1 MCTTL
6 ILYLINNSSYMKEK
20 LFSWLNRS
28 LDRNTAIG
36 VAAYA
41 DTVNAVCLKKNHSEW
56 VVHSSHSVNVSEQ
69 TDYTTA
75 MVACI
80 NEVSTDVCGVNL
92 VIPHYFYQIV
102 QMDKPNLSDEEI
114 IQSLPWT
121 TKDLVDIAP
130 ENIVA
135 DFIDYPITLPMQSS
149 KMNVFITNKLQL
161 LPFIDSFEHTK
172 SVLRAMTSEEMILVT
187 LFGSHKE
194 AHMLIVQ
201 HLGHEPRILI
211 IRDGQLLLARRL
223 NGFLGISDKDQN
235 QVLVEALGLE
245 IQRSMDFFES
255 QLKQP
260 PIRSIRLQCDD
271 LSSLALRAG
280 LAEFLQVKVVDFVP
294 TIELSKHLE
303 PNFYYALGAAYQL
316 TDPESVL

>member
-1 MCTTL
+1 
-6 ILYLINNSSYMKEK
+6 MKEK

-41 DTVNAVCLKKNHSEW
+41 DTVNAVCLKKNHSKW

-235 QVLVEALGLE
+235 QILVEALGLE

-260 PIRSIRLQCDD
+260 PIRSIQLQCDD

>member
-1 MCTTL
+1 
-6 ILYLINNSSYMKEK
+6 MKEK

-41 DTVNAVCLKKNHSEW
+41 DTVNAVCLKKSQNKWS
-56 VVHSSHSVNVSEQ
+56 VYSSHSVNVSEQ
-69 TDYTTA
+69 ADYTTA

-80 NEVSTDVCGVNL
+80 NEVSTDVCGVNI
-92 VIPHYFYQIV
+92 VIPHSFYQIV

-121 TKDLVDIAP
+121 AKDLVDIAP

-201 HLGHEPRILI
+201 HVGHEPRILI

-235 QVLVEALGLE
+235 QEQVEALGLE

-260 PIRSIRLQCDD
+260 PIRSIHLQCDD

-280 LAEFLQVKVVDFVP
+280 IAEFLQIKVVDFVP
-294 TIELSKHLE
+294 NIKLSEHLE

-316 TDPESVL
+316 TDPGSVL

>member
-1 MCTTL
+1 
-6 ILYLINNSSYMKEK
+6 MKEK

-260 PIRSIRLQCDD
+260 PIRSIQLQCDD

-316 TDPESVL
+316 TDPGSVL

>member
-56 VVHSSHSVNVSEQ
+56 VIHSSHSVNVSEQ

-260 PIRSIRLQCDD
+260 PIRSIQLQCDD

-316 TDPESVL
+316 TDPGSVL

>member
-1 MCTTL
+1 
-6 ILYLINNSSYMKEK
+6 MKEK

-56 VVHSSHSVNVSEQ
+56 VIHSSHSVNVSEQ

-260 PIRSIRLQCDD
+260 PIRSIQLQCDD

-316 TDPESVL
+316 TDPGSVL

>member
-201 HLGHEPRILI
+201 HVGHEPRILI

-260 PIRSIRLQCDD
+260 PIRSIQLQCDD

>member
-260 PIRSIRLQCDD
+260 PIRSIQLQCDD

>member
-41 DTVNAVCLKKNHSEW
+41 DTVNAVCLKKNHSKW

-235 QVLVEALGLE
+235 QILVEALGLE

-260 PIRSIRLQCDD
+260 PIRSIQLQCDD

>member
-1 MCTTL
+1 
-6 ILYLINNSSYMKEK
+6 MKK
-20 LFSWLNRS
+20 VAIGI
-28 LDRNTAIG
+28 DIGGTNTAIG

-41 DTVNAVCLKKNHSEW
+41 DTVNAVCLKKNHSKW

-260 PIRSIRLQCDD
+260 PIRSIQLQCDD

-316 TDPESVL
+316 TNTESVL

>member
-1 MCTTL
+1 
-6 ILYLINNSSYMKEK
+6 MKEK

-260 PIRSIRLQCDD
+260 PIRSIQLQCDD

>member
-1 MCTTL
+1 
-6 ILYLINNSSYMKEK
+6 MKEK

-41 DTVNAVCLKKNHSEW
+41 DTVNAVCLKKNHSKW

-260 PIRSIRLQCDD
+260 PIRSIQLQCDD

>member
-1 MCTTL
+1 
-6 ILYLINNSSYMKEK
+6 MKEK

-28 LDRNTAIG
+28 LDPNTAIG
-36 VAAYA
+36 VATYA
-41 DTVNAVCLKKNHSEW
+41 DTVNAVCLKKQRDQW
-56 VVHSSHSVNVSEQ
+56 MVHSSHSVNVSEQ
-69 TDYTTA
+69 TDYTA
-75 MVACI
+75 AIVACT
-80 NEVSTDVCGVNL
+80 NEVSTDICAVNL

-161 LPFIDSFEHTK
+161 LPFIDSFEQTK
-172 SVLRAMTSEEMILVT
+172 PVLRAMTSEEMVLVT
-187 LFGSHKE
+187 LFGSYKE

-201 HLGHEPRILI
+201 HANHEPRILI
-211 IRDGQLLLARRL
+211 IRDGQLVLARRL

-235 QVLVEALGLE
+235 QELVEALGLE

-260 PIRSIRLQCDD
+260 PIRSIQLQCDD
-271 LSSLALRAG
+271 LSSLTLRAG
-280 LAEFLQVKVVDFVP
+280 LAEFLQVKVVDFAP
-294 TIELSKHLE
+294 NLELAQQLE

>member
-260 PIRSIRLQCDD
+260 PIRSIQLQCDD

-316 TDPESVL
+316 TDPGSVL